1 MAENKQKILIID
13 DEDDIRLFLGTKLQR
28 AGYETSEAPDGRE
41 GLRHFYND
49 RPDLV
54 VLDVAMPEMDGWQVL
69 ERIRE
74 ISRVPVLMLSA
85 AAQERDK
92 IRGLTGGADD
102 YVTKPFSG
110 DEFLARVSAVLRR
123 TAGAEKE
130 RGDNLYQDS
139 DISIDFSKHEVL
151 VRGQKVAFSP
161 TEFRLLSVLTKNAGQ
176 VMSQSQL
183 LGHVWGQDYADSLG
197 VVRISVGYL
206 RRKIELIPGKP
217 QLIEAVRGFGYCY
230 RK

>member
-123 TAGAEKE
+123 TTGAE
-130 RGDNLYQDS
+130 RSGAT
-139 DISIDFSKHEVL
+139 IFTRI
-151 VRGQKVAFSP
+151 P
-161 TEFRLLSVLTKNAGQ
+161 TSALIFQNTRFWSGARRSHSVLQN
-176 VMSQSQL
+176 
-183 LGHVWGQDYADSLG
+183 
-197 VVRISVGYL
+197 SVFL
-206 RRKIELIPGKP
+206 
-217 QLIEAVRGFGYCY
+217 AC
-230 RK
+230 